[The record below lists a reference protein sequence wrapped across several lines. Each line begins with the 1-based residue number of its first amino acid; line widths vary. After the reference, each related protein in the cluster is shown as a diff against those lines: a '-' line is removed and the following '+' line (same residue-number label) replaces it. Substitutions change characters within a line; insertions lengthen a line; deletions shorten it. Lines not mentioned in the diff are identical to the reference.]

1 MNIAPTSA
9 MKRLAI
15 AMIVLTLAANAPAA
29 DPVALRLESLTVA
42 PPHQPLAIVDVKN
55 LADSPYQG
63 NIKLKAPD
71 GWRIAPLEQKVS
83 LEPGQIKRVSF
94 RTEGGLNLAAN
105 RYPFT
110 VSASAR
116 EKSGGKP
123 VVRRQ
128 NIRCA
133 SAPYFKPTI
142 DGDPTDWKDAIPIT
156 FTVGGKKT
164 VLSTYWNRRKFCIL
178 VAVEEDKLL
187 GRGSVDQFDALQV
200 ALSPQDSKTGTSPN
214 QEANRFEFLFVP
226 DADGKSANCFQLAS
240 PGMKL
245 SEAARCRSLDD
256 LRYEKAEVAVSRAG
270 NITYYECS
278 LPFGPM
284 RSRIRPSEGR
294 EFCFSILVHDPDGTG
309 VRDWGSVVGLW
320 PCQRNRLAWSQWRG
334 AQWGEKP
341 PFDNKVEWGLC
352 SSKY

>member
-1 MNIAPTSA
+1 

-15 AMIVLTLAANAPAA
+15 AMIVLAVAGNSLAA

-42 PPHQPLAIVDVKN
+42 PPHQPSAIVDVKN

-63 NIKLKAPD
+63 SIKVKAPD
-71 GWRIAPLEQKVS
+71 GWRIAPVEQKVS
-83 LEPGQIKRVSF
+83 LEPGETKRVSF
-94 RTEGGLNLAAN
+94 RTEAGLNLAAN
-105 RYPFT
+105 RYPFM
-110 VSASAR
+110 VSAEST
-116 EKSGGKP
+116 GKT

-128 NIRCA
+128 EISCA
-133 SAPYFKPTI
+133 SAPYFKPTM
-142 DGDPTDWKDAIPIT
+142 DGDPAEWKDAIPIT

-164 VLSTYWNRRKFCIL
+164 VLSTYWNRRQFCIL
-178 VAVEEDKLL
+178 AAVEEDKLL
-187 GRGSVDQFDALQV
+187 GRGAADQFDALQV
-200 ALSPQDSKTGTSPN
+200 ALSPQDSKTGTSPD

-226 DADGKSANCFQLAS
+226 AADGKSASCFQLAS

-256 LRYEKAEVAVSRAG
+256 LRYEKAEVAVSRDG
-270 NITYYECS
+270 DVTYYECS
-278 LPFGPM
+278 LSFSPM

-294 EFCFSILVHDPDGTG
+294 EFFFSVLVHDPDGTG
-309 VRDWGSVVGLW
+309 VRDWGAAAGLW
-320 PCQRNRLAWSQWRG
+320 PSQRNRLAWSQWKG
-334 AQWGEKP
+334 ARWGEKP